1 VASTGVGAPIYFRW
15 KGRGRKNEA
24 GPLMENQMG
33 NGPLMDADGNAD
45 GNPDGIRTADGVF
58 VSADISVY

>member
-1 VASTGVGAPIYFRW
+1 
-15 KGRGRKNEA
+15 
-24 GPLMENQMG
+24 MENQMG

-58 VSADISVY
+58 LSADISVY